1 MSASYPPSA
10 NKSCRIWTE
19 RDDELPWFMADMLAT
34 AIRSEVLEA
43 AIPPEEDAVGQ
54 SSSMAAC
61 LNSPPAQ
68 GDMHSHGYA
77 QSDIAK
83 GNRPVGRLARIATL
97 VFDRREHGDD
107 RIRPFRD

>member
-1 MSASYPPSA
+1 MSASYPPPA

-61 LNSPPAQ
+61 LDSPRPRQ
-68 GDMHSHGYA
+68 YA
-77 QSDIAK
+77 QPWVRAVRYRQTK
-83 GNRPVGRLARIATL
+83 TAP
-97 VFDRREHGDD
+97 
-107 RIRPFRD
+107 